1 VFLNVLSLR
10 ERRILRKHL
19 LDASTREILR
29 PAGKRRTSGDDAFR
43 NGADLRARE
52 HPAID
57 DRAGSSVT
65 CKVTSKTSE
74 MSRLRVADDITQLVG
89 ETPMLQL
96 KRLVPAG
103 SADVF
108 AKLEYLN
115 PGGSVKDRAAIGII
129 RRAEQDGRLAPG
141 GTIVEAT
148 AGNTGIGLALI
159 GVNRGYKV
167 RLFVPERFSE
177 EKVKIM
183 RALGAEVVRTPD
195 AEGMQGAIRQAK
207 ELVATDPKAFMAGQ
221 FENQANPDYHYE
233 TTAREIFEQMDGRV
247 DAVVLGCGTSGTF
260 SGIARYLKEN
270 SPQVLAYAVETQ
282 GSILGGGKPGPHKV
296 EGIGAS
302 FIPKTFDRSVCD
314 EVMMVM
320 DDEAFGMVKILAAQ
334 EGVLAGSSGG
344 AAVFAALKVA
354 KKLGS
359 GKRIVTIV
367 PDSAERYLSKKIFEG
382 GL

>member
-1 VFLNVLSLR
+1 
-10 ERRILRKHL
+10 
-19 LDASTREILR
+19 
-29 PAGKRRTSGDDAFR
+29 
-43 NGADLRARE
+43 
-52 HPAID
+52 
-57 DRAGSSVT
+57 
-65 CKVTSKTSE
+65 VTSKTSE

-89 ETPMLQL
+89 ETPMLRM
-96 KRLVPAG
+96 KRLVPAS

-129 RRAEQDGRLAPG
+129 RRAEQDGTLKPG

-159 GVNRGYKV
+159 GVNSGYKV
-167 RLFVPERFSE
+167 KLFVPERFSE

-183 RALGAEVVRTPD
+183 RALGAEVMRTPD

-207 ELVATDPKAFMAGQ
+207 ELVSSDPTAFMAGQ
-221 FENQANPDYHYE
+221 FENLANPEYHYE

-247 DAVVLGCGTSGTF
+247 DALVVGCGTSGTF
-260 SGIARYLKEN
+260 SGVARYLKEKL
-270 SPQVLAYAVETQ
+270 PRVLAYAVETQ
-282 GSILGGGKPGPHKV
+282 GSILGGGPPGPHKV

-314 EVMMVM
+314 EVLMVM
-320 DDEAFGMVKILAAQ
+320 DDEAFGMVKELAAK

-344 AAVFAALKVA
+344 AAAFAAVKVA
-354 KKLGS
+354 KKLGQ
-359 GKRIVTIV
+359 GKRVVTII

-382 GL
+382 GM

>member
-1 VFLNVLSLR
+1 
-10 ERRILRKHL
+10 
-19 LDASTREILR
+19 
-29 PAGKRRTSGDDAFR
+29 
-43 NGADLRARE
+43 
-52 HPAID
+52 
-57 DRAGSSVT
+57 
-65 CKVTSKTSE
+65 

-89 ETPMLQL
+89 ETPMLRM

-129 RRAEQDGRLAPG
+129 RRAEQDGSLKPG

-167 RLFVPERFSE
+167 KLFVPERFSE

-183 RALGAEVVRTPD
+183 RALGAEVTRTPD

-207 ELVATDPKAFMAGQ
+207 ALVASDPGAFMAGQ
-221 FENQANPDYHYE
+221 FENLSNPDYHYA
-233 TTAREIFEQMDGRV
+233 TTAHEIFEQLEGKI
-247 DAVVLGCGTSGTF
+247 DALVVGCGTSGTF
-260 SGIARYLKEN
+260 SGVARYLKEKL
-270 SPQVLAYAVETQ
+270 PDVRAYAVETQ
-282 GSILGGGKPGPHKV
+282 GSILGGGPPGPHKV

-314 EVMMVM
+314 EVLMVM
-320 DDEAFGMVKILAAQ
+320 DDEAFGMVKELAAK

-344 AAVFAALKVA
+344 AATFAAVKVA
-354 KKLGS
+354 KKLGA
-359 GKRIVTIV
+359 GKRVVTII

-382 GL
+382 GM

>member
-1 VFLNVLSLR
+1 
-10 ERRILRKHL
+10 
-19 LDASTREILR
+19 
-29 PAGKRRTSGDDAFR
+29 
-43 NGADLRARE
+43 
-52 HPAID
+52 
-57 DRAGSSVT
+57 
-65 CKVTSKTSE
+65 

-89 ETPMLQL
+89 ETPMLRL

-129 RRAEQDGRLAPG
+129 RRAEQEGKLAPG

-177 EKVKIM
+177 EKVTIM
-183 RALGAEVVRTPD
+183 RALGAEVMRTPD

-207 ELVATDPKAFMAGQ
+207 ALVASDPSAFMAGQ
-221 FENQANPDYHYE
+221 FENLANPDYHYE
-233 TTAREIFEQMDGRV
+233 TTAHEIFEQMDGRV
-247 DAVVLGCGTSGTF
+247 DAVVLGCGTCGTF
-260 SGIARYLKEN
+260 SGIARYLKEK
-270 SPQVLAYAVETQ
+270 SPAVLAFAVETQ
-282 GSILGGGKPGPHKV
+282 GSTLGGGQPGPHKV
-296 EGIGAS
+296 EGIGTS
-302 FIPKTFDRSVCD
+302 FTPKTFDRSVCD
-314 EVMMVM
+314 EVMMVT
-320 DDEAFGMVKILAAQ
+320 DDDAFATVKSLAAQ

-354 KKLGS
+354 KRLGA
-359 GKRIVTIV
+359 GKRVVTII

-382 GL
+382 GV